1 MAIAR
6 LYVDGE
12 SWEISGDVKDSFLP
26 YENSLEASRSGK
38 IYATTEA
45 RARTV
50 SVDTIFCQLEEF
62 DQIVKFLEGCNA
74 STNGFTV
81 TVAIGEDCQEPYEV
95 IYTGCLISG
104 TPEFS
109 PFNKKIESF
118 EFGYSNR
125 TVKKG

>member
-12 SWEISGDVKDSFLP
+12 SWEISGEVKDSFLP

-38 IYATTEA
+38 LYANTES
-45 RARTV
+45 RARMVT
-50 SVDTIFCQLEEF
+50 VDTIYCQLDEFEE
-62 DQIVKFLEGCNA
+62 IVKFFESCNA

-81 TVAIGEDCQEPYEV
+81 TVAVGEDCQEPYEI
-95 IYTGCLISG
+95 IYTGCLING

-109 PFNKKIESF
+109 MFSKKIESF
-118 EFGYSNR
+118 EFGYSGR
-125 TVKKG
+125 AIKKG

>member
-1 MAIAR
+1 MATAR

-12 SWEISGDVKDSFLP
+12 AWEISGDVTDSFLP
-26 YENSLEASRSGK
+26 YENTLEASRSGK

-50 SVDTIFCQLEEF
+50 SIDNIFCQLDEF
-62 DQIVKFLEGCNA
+62 NDIVKWFESCTA
-74 STNGFTV
+74 STNGFAV
-81 TVAIGEDCQEPYEV
+81 TIVIGEDCEEPVEY

-109 PFNKKIESF
+109 LFNKKIESF
-118 EFGYSNR
+118 EFGYSGR

>member
-81 TVAIGEDCQEPYEV
+81 TVAIGEDCTEPYEV

-125 TVKKG
+125 TIKKG

>member
-1 MAIAR
+1 MATAR
-6 LYVDGE
+6 IYVDGE

-38 IYATTEA
+38 VYATTEA
-45 RARTV
+45 KVRTV
-50 SVDTIFCQLEEF
+50 SVDTIFCQLDEF
-62 DQIVKFLEGCNA
+62 DDIVKWFESCEA

-81 TVAIGEDCQEPYEV
+81 TIAIGEDCQEPYEY
-95 IYTGCLISG
+95 IYTGCLLNG
-104 TPEFS
+104 APEFS
-109 PFNKKIESF
+109 LFNKKIESF

>member
-1 MAIAR
+1 MATAR
-6 LYVDGE
+6 LYVDGQ
-12 SWEISGDVKDSFLP
+12 SWEISGEVKDSFLP
-26 YENSLEASRSGK
+26 YENTLEASRSGK

-45 RARTV
+45 RARMVT
-50 SVDTIFCQLEEF
+50 VDTIYCQVDEF
-62 DQIVKFLEGCNA
+62 DDIVKFFESCKA

-95 IYTGCLISG
+95 IYTGCLING

-109 PFNKKIESF
+109 MFSKKIESF
-118 EFGYSNR
+118 EFGYSGR